1 MKKETKKQDSTDTQ
15 MGYDTV
21 LPAVFNSGQEKK
33 EAFIKEFR
41 QLFARYKAEL
51 TIEDFGGDFMLDEK
65 MIVDFEWDEDICN
78 KTDSGIIEQ
87 WVIGRW
93 ENGT

>member
-1 MKKETKKQDSTDTQ
+1 MKKENTVNEPTKA
-15 MGYDTV
+15 MPYDAL

-33 EAFIKEFR
+33 DAFIKEFR
-41 QLFARYKAEL
+41 QLFAKYKAEL
-51 TIEDFGGDFMLDEK
+51 SIEDFGRGYMSDEK
-65 MIVDFEWDEDICN
+65 MVVDFEWDEDICN

-93 ENGT
+93 ENGR